1 MDKRKA
7 KPMTARLSTTGY
19 LRLSSDLVPENA
31 RDLNL
36 KFVITPLP
44 QTRTLLLRVVR
55 GKNSNHHAT
64 RKAQYANRHSRCPV
78 VTVKSA
84 LQFMGVPF
92 PSRSTEYSVKIRLK
106 DGSLVVKL

>member
-7 KPMTARLSTTGY
+7 KRKTARLSTTGY

-31 RDLNL
+31 RELNL

-44 QTRTLLLRVVR
+44 LTRTLLLKMVTGRN
-55 GKNSNHHAT
+55 GNHHAT
-64 RKAQYANRHSRCPV
+64 RKAQYANRNSRCPV
-78 VTVKSA
+78 VTVKAA

-92 PSRSTEYSVKIRLK
+92 PTRSMEYPVRVKK
-106 DGSLVVKL
+106 NTLVVRF